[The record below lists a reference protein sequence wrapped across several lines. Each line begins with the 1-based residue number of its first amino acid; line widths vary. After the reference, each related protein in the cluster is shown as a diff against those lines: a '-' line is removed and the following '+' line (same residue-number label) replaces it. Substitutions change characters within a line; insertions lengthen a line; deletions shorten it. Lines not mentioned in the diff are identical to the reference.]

1 MKIVKVGLFVFLLYG
16 IFIPNVFAH
25 PGRTDA
31 NGCHVCKTNCEQY
44 GLSYGEYHCH
54 NGSSPSGGG
63 SSSSSGSGS
72 SSGSSGNTTIA
83 PAPVPKSSDNT
94 LKNIIINEKVFTNLT
109 NITYNTK
116 AEVVT
121 IKATPNDSKAK
132 VQIGNTNLN
141 IGNNDIVITVTAED
155 GSVKTYQV
163 QVIRRKLSNDNTL
176 KSITVDNQEFKVED
190 NLEYVTKQEK
200 VDIEAIPN
208 DLNALVKISN
218 VNLELGENKITIT
231 VTAEDKSIKTY
242 NLKVTREE
250 LSNDN
255 TLKSITIDDDNL
267 DIDKE
272 LEYKTKKDKVKIE
285 VVPNNSFAT
294 YEIENPD
301 LELGENEII
310 ITVTAEDKSIKTY
323 NIKVIREE
331 LSSNTDMTLYVDGKE
346 ITFVNNEARVKVTS
360 NSLNYEYKVDD
371 NSKVEVLNADLKEGE
386 NEVKFIVTAED
397 GTIKTYIL
405 KVNKESNN
413 SNSFLIYPLLVV
425 GIGGALG
432 IGSFMQYK
440 RKNK

>member
-1 MKIVKVGLFVFLLYG
+1 MKIVKVGVFVFLLYG

-31 NGCHVCKTNCEQY
+31 NGCHVCKTNCEKY

-54 NGSSPSGGG
+54 NGSSPSGG
-63 SSSSSGSGS
+63 SSSNSGS
-72 SSGSSGNTTIA
+72 SSGSSGNTT
-83 PAPVPKSSDNT
+83 PSPVPKSSDNT

-109 NITYNTK
+109 NVTYNTK

-141 IGNNDIVITVTAED
+141 LGNNDIEITVTAED

-163 QVIRRKLSNDNTL
+163 QVIREKLSDDNTL
-176 KSITVDNQEFKVED
+176 KFLTIDNQEFKVED

-200 VDIEAIPN
+200 VDIKAIPN
-208 DLNALVKISN
+208 DSSANVNISN

-255 TLKSITIDDDNL
+255 TLKSIIIDDDNL

-285 VVPNNSFAT
+285 VVPNNYLAT

-301 LELGENEII
+301 LEIGENEII
-310 ITVTAEDKSIKTY
+310 ITVTAEHKSIKTY
-323 NIKVIREE
+323 KI
-331 LSSNTDMTLYVDGKE
+331 
-346 ITFVNNEARVKVTS
+346 NEARVEVTS
-360 NSLNYEYKVDD
+360 NYLNYEYKVDD
-371 NSKVEVLNADLKEGE
+371 NSKVEVVNEDLKEGE

-413 SNSFLIYPLLVV
+413 ILLIYPLLVV

-432 IGSFMQYK
+432 VGSLIQYK